1 MRQNCDKDV
10 EMQASLADPWLR
22 EMVCYASFSSVFY
35 WDLQVNLIEKN
46 RDELCGVLLTIQE
59 CLELIGVLK
68 DSV

>member
-1 MRQNCDKDV
+1 M
-10 EMQASLADPWLR
+10 
-22 EMVCYASFSSVFY
+22 
-35 WDLQVNLIEKN
+35 NLIEKN